1 MYKVKEIIGDI
12 LLTMFLEGQFNAFML
27 EHVKYNGKKKLGV
40 IIEQEGNKYCRLEL
54 EEDMEFH
61 ISELRKIVE
70 MAMQNAQEV
79 KNNG

>member
-12 LLTMFLEGQFNAFML
+12 LLTMFLEGEFNAYML

-61 ISELRKIVE
+61 IAELRKIIE

-79 KNNG
+79 NNGH